1 MACFESKQWS
11 TTSSLLLETIKPP
24 RTTKNPNKSRKNIKK
39 KHHQR
44 SHQKPWGFPFKT
56 RQKPNPSTLQPF
68 NDSPGSFRRAGSLT
82 AQEKTKSSP
91 SRSRVA
97 RLFRHG
103 SIIFYG
109 VLWDVNDYDMG
120 FQDFRGSIMVC

>member
-1 MACFESKQWS
+1 MKEPWLFHGDSHSKQG
-11 TTSSLLLETIKPP
+11 
-24 RTTKNPNKSRKNIKK
+24 KNP
-39 KHHQR
+39 
-44 SHQKPWGFPFKT
+44 
-56 RQKPNPSTLQPF
+56 TLQPF